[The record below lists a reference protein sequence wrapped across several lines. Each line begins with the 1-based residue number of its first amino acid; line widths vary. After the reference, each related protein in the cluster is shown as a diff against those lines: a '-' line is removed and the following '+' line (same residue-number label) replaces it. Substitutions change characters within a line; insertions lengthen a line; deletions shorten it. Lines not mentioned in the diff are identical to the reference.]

1 MVVMIFM
8 APLMRRMVSHRGSS
22 SSLSCMDYTLPVD
35 NTKTTIIRTE
45 QDAFT
50 LLQET
55 KNMTLKELLSTLG
68 GEIDFQDTRKAKPK
82 EKVGFPR
89 KARKARQPPEPMEVH
104 TAGPLIVDLI
114 EPEE

>member
-1 MVVMIFM
+1 M
-8 APLMRRMVSHRGSS
+8 
-22 SSLSCMDYTLPVD
+22 D

-89 KARKARQPPEPMEVH
+89 KGKQRRKDTVVGPVEVNQ
-104 TAGPLIVDLI
+104 AGPMVVDAPEV
-114 EPEE
+114 EPDWTRPSDFPER